1 MSASARAVGKLASQV
16 ASRKGVA
23 AVRSQGARNASSW
36 AHSELHGKRCFD
48 AKLEKLERVAK
59 KHGAKVVDFET
70 VGGVPND
77 SWLATMSTP
86 RGYPR
91 ECAPHD

>member
-1 MSASARAVGKLASQV
+1 M
-16 ASRKGVA
+16 A

-59 KHGAKVVDFET
+59 KHGLQWKRPVSKEEPLSAWEAASFCGSLA
-70 VGGVPND
+70 VGLGSATWYVA
-77 SWLATMSTP
+77 SWP
-86 RGYPR
+86 
-91 ECAPHD
+91 